1 MIDRI
6 TEQPFCQTRVSGSTF
21 VNADCFDVFPFIE
34 DKSIDA
40 IICDLPYGTT
50 NCKWDSVLDL
60 NKLWNEYKRILKPN
74 GVVVLF
80 GSQPFTS
87 VLNNSN
93 LDWFKYE
100 LIWEKNIPSGFF
112 NAKKQQMKIHEN
124 ISIFTNGVVTYNP
137 QMVLRSE
144 EEYKKTLRI
153 NDSECFNADVY
164 GGGRKKL
171 IRKSAEEQKYK
182 YPFTICKYDI
192 DRSYSYDKHPTKKPL
207 ALMEYLVKTY
217 TNEGDMV
224 LDNTMGSGTTNLAC
238 IKLNRKSIGIE
249 KEKQY
254 YDVAVRRASEYCH

>member
-1 MIDRI
+1 MSNRI

-50 NCKWDSVLDL
+50 SCKWDSILPFD
-60 NKLWNEYKRILKPN
+60 KLWKQYERIIKDNGAIILFGCEPFSSLLRTSNIKLYKYDWIWEKPN
-74 GVVVLF
+74 G
-80 GSQPFTS
+80 SDPFQCKKRPM
-87 VLNNSN
+87 NN
-93 LDWFKYE
+93 
-100 LIWEKNIPSGFF
+100 I
-112 NAKKQQMKIHEN
+112 EN
-124 ISIFTNGVVTYNP
+124 ISIFSKSQTVYNP
-137 QMVLRSE
+137 QMIESTIYKRKGGIKEIEIFGCVKDADYSSDKRYPMRVL
-144 EEYKKTLRI
+144 K
-153 NDSECFNADVY
+153 FNKE
-164 GGGRKKL
+164 GQIGSNEQRKL
-171 IRKSAEEQKYK
+171 NS
-182 YPFTICKYDI
+182 F
-192 DRSYSYDKHPTKKPL
+192 HPTQKPNL
-207 ALMEYLVKTY
+207 LMEYLVKTY

>member
-1 MIDRI
+1 MQFYFHYTSIRSGQVALQVTVEYWRSGGLKRTKMNI
-6 TEQPFCQTRVSGSTF
+6 AQKIIEAHKLKFGSLPPLQQCSVSGSTF

-50 NCKWDSVLDL
+50 SCKWDSILPLD
-60 NKLWNEYKRILKPN
+60 KLWVQYKRVLKSN

-87 VLNNSN
+87 VLNISN
-93 LDWFKYE
+93 IDWFKYE
-100 LIWEKNIPSGFF
+100 LIWEKNIPSGYF

-124 ISIFTNGVVTYNP
+124 ISIFTNGVATYNP

-171 IRKSAEEQKYK
+171 IRKTSEEQKYK

-192 DRSYSYDKHPTKKPL
+192 DRSYGYDKHPTKKPL
-207 ALMEYLVKTY
+207 ALMEYLVGCLSY
-217 TNEGDMV
+217 P
-224 LDNTMGSGTTNLAC
+224 
-238 IKLNRKSIGIE
+238 
-249 KEKQY
+249 
-254 YDVAVRRASEYCH
+254 